1 MDGADQQDAPERVGY
16 RRSTGSPPGRSPA
29 SGTAR
34 PGHRRLGGHSVK
46 TPNGSVG
53 FLQVV
58 GITADE
64 LERMQQSSTAAVLRE
79 LAGQSPNLVTDP
91 AR

>member
-1 MDGADQQDAPERVGY
+1 MDGADQQERAGAGGLPAID
-16 RRSTGSPPGRSPA
+16 RFPPGRSPA

>member
-1 MDGADQQDAPERVGY
+1 MDGADQQDAPEQVGY
-16 RRSTGSPPGRSPA
+16 RRSTGSPRGE
-29 SGTAR
+29 AR
-34 PGHRRLGGHSVK
+34 RRELLDRVTRRLGGHSVK